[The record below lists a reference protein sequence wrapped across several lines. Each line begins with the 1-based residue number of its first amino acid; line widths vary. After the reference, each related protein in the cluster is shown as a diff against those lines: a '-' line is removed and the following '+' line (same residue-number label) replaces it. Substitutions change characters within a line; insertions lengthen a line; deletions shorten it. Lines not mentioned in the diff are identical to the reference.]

1 MAKNKTDF
9 LIETAK
15 DNKSIQMDELISKPK
30 KKKILSFFFFFSL
43 NFIIIKLKTKQQQQK
58 EIKAIWDKFDLDHV
72 IIFKFRNF
80 LF

>member
-30 KKKILSFFFFFSL
+30 KKKILSFFFFSHLILLLL
-43 NFIIIKLKTKQQQQK
+43 N
-58 EIKAIWDKFDLDHV
+58 
-72 IIFKFRNF
+72 
-80 LF
+80 